1 MEKTQDS
8 RENPCGLLDGHIH
21 AVYISI
27 CQQRGGG
34 ETPPSAESFQEKV
47 KHFLLHVLRSLS
59 VYTCRK
65 AGGGGERERVLTYQ
79 KKKPKP
85 SSLKQS

>member
-8 RENPCGLLDGHIH
+8 RENPRGLLDGHMH

-27 CQQRGGG
+27 CQQCGGG

-47 KHFLLHVLRSLS
+47 KHFLLHSLRSLS
-59 VYTCRK
+59 VYTCSR
-65 AGGGGERERVLTYQ
+65 GVEGRDGERVLAKN
-79 KKKPKP
+79 KKK
-85 SSLKQS
+85 SRVV

>member
-65 AGGGGERERVLTYQ
+65 AEGGEKEYLQ
-79 KKKPKP
+79 KKPKP

>member
-1 MEKTQDS
+1 MKRYILSRYTVLTGFVEKTQDS
-8 RENPCGLLDGHIH
+8 RENPRGLLDGHMY
-21 AVYISI
+21 AVYISV

-47 KHFLLHVLRSLS
+47 KHFLLHAFRSLS

-65 AGGGGERERVLTYQ
+65 AGSGVGGRE
-79 KKKPKP
+79 KE
-85 SSLKQS
+85 